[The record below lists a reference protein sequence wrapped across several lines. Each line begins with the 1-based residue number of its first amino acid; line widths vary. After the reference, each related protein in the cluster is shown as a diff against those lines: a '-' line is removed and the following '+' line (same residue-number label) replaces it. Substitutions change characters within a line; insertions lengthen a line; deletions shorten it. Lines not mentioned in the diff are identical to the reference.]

1 MSCGFLSRQS
11 SAPCTCRPPR
21 GGMAY
26 VGLIWDGKLDEA
38 HGGGGPDDHVRT
50 LICSWSSGPPPPCAS
65 SKPGVCNNQ
74 VCVLI
79 RSVC

>member
-1 MSCGFLSRQS
+1 
-11 SAPCTCRPPR
+11 
-21 GGMAY
+21 MAY

-65 SKPGVCNNQ
+65 LKPGVCNNQ

-79 RSVC
+79 RSVCKAGVCTNRDCVLTGNVY